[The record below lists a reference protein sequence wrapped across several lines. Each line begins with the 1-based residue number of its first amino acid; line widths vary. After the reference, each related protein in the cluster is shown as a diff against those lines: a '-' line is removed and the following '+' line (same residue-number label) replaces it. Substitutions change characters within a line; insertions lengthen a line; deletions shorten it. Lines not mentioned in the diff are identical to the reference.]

1 LGLLD
6 YYKQFEDMEEEEVNA
21 ALRERRRR
29 DKALE
34 LERVPTLDLSS
45 TEWPDLPNSEVANAS
60 IFVARGRLN
69 GYPDRHATQIRSQ
82 LAERHQVAPEQI
94 VLGNG
99 VAELLQTAAYALLS
113 SGDELVTQ
121 WPSYPLYPLMASRAG
136 ARPVAVD
143 AAGGAADPEGL
154 LAAVTERTRLLTIC
168 NPNDPTGHYL
178 PAEQLAG
185 LVSQLPDHVV
195 VLVDEA
201 LAHFQEVEPLDSVI
215 RLVDAFPRLLVFR
228 TFSKVYGL
236 SGLRAG
242 YVVGSAQSASLL
254 ERLAPALGVNAL
266 TQAGIAYALRIAD
279 RDVEQRRALVIEQR
293 RRLEAALHDMPVDAP
308 PSQANFTWL
317 QAPGFSGPELA
328 GRLEQHGV
336 IVAAGSALG
345 AEDHVRA
352 SIRDSR
358 ATERL
363 LFALREALRS
373 EDQSTADR
381 P

>member
-1 LGLLD
+1 MGLLD

-29 DKALE
+29 EKALE

-45 TEWPDLPNSEVANAS
+45 TEWPDFPHSEVVNAS

-69 GYPDRHATQIRSQ
+69 GYPDRHATTVRTA
-82 LAERHQVAPEQI
+82 LAERHEVSPEQ
-94 VLGNG
+94 VVVGNG
-99 VAELLQTAAYALLS
+99 AAELLQTAAYALLS
-113 SGDELVTQ
+113 EGDELVTP

-143 AAGGAADPEGL
+143 AAGGAADPEAL
-154 LAAVTERTRLLTIC
+154 LAAVGERTRVVTIC

-178 PAEQLAG
+178 PAAQLAD
-185 LVSQLPDHVV
+185 LVSRLPEHVT

-201 LAHFQEVEPLDSVI
+201 LAHFQAVEPLDSVI
-215 RLVDAFPRLLVFR
+215 RLVDTFPRLLVFR

-242 YVVGSAQSASLL
+242 YVVGSAQAASLL
-254 ERLAPALGVNAL
+254 ERLAPVLGVNAL
-266 TQAGIAYALRIAD
+266 TQAGIAHALKIAD
-279 RDVEQRRALVIEQR
+279 RDVELRRELVITQR
-293 RRLEAALHDMPVDAP
+293 TRLEDALHDLPVDAP

-317 QAPGFSGPELA
+317 QAPGYNGPELA
-328 GRLEQHGV
+328 GLLEKHGV

-358 ATERL
+358 STERL
-363 LFALREALRS
+363 LFALREALR
-373 EDQSTADR
+373 DD
-381 P
+381 